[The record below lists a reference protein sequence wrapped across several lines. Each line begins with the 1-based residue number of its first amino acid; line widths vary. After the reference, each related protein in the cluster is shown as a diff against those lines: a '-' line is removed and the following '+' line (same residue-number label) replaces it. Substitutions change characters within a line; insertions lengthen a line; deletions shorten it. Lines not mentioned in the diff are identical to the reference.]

1 MNGST
6 WVEDRSC
13 LAGFSKS
20 TDHCVISAAMQ
31 LIVLCYIT
39 YSPLQKPPIPL
50 LALLGSSAVRMYL
63 YSGPQSTGYMLL
75 PQTTDLPSAAQG
87 FVYRSTFVRR
97 YTNYSP
103 SKQTAHPLSSGSLS
117 SVVRLRWY
125 TSYARPQQPTHL
137 SPGSIVAIDRF
148 ASHYPRRYLFTP
160 LPS

>member
-20 TDHCVISAAMQ
+20 TDHCVISVAMQ
-31 LIVLCYIT
+31 LIVLCDIT

-97 YTNYSP
+97 YTNYTP
-103 SKQTAHPLSSGSLS
+103 SKQTAHPLSSGSHCHQL
-117 SVVRLRWY
+117 
-125 TSYARPQQPTHL
+125 YAYAGT
-137 SPGSIVAIDRF
+137 
-148 ASHYPRRYLFTP
+148 
-160 LPS
+160 